1 MNRKGSASLIILIV
15 LIIISLG
22 LGAGAFYL
30 YQQEHA
36 KNIQLQVQID
46 ELTTRQKITED
57 KLDEAKKQAAEFQ
70 LKVEESKVQI
80 TALTN
85 ELAQEKSARLEVSN
99 RLDQINS
106 DLSQQKALR
115 QDLEDRLSQSE
126 ADGKK
131 IKDQIKIITQEKKD
145 LETKIKNLE
154 AGTSGVELGMVV
166 VNQDKGPAFPVTKE
180 PAKVEKKPEA
190 PLGKPLEGKI
200 SVVNKEY
207 NFAVINL
214 GSKNGVKLGD
224 EFTVTRGG
232 KSVGKLKVEKVH
244 EAMSA
249 AGYAAEFKDY
259 IRENDVVQKVQ

>member
-85 ELAQEKSARLEVSN
+85 
-99 RLDQINS
+99 
-106 DLSQQKALR
+106 
-115 QDLEDRLSQSE
+115 
-126 ADGKK
+126 
-131 IKDQIKIITQEKKD
+131 
-145 LETKIKNLE
+145 
-154 AGTSGVELGMVV
+154 
-166 VNQDKGPAFPVTKE
+166 
-180 PAKVEKKPEA
+180 
-190 PLGKPLEGKI
+190 
-200 SVVNKEY
+200 
-207 NFAVINL
+207 
-214 GSKNGVKLGD
+214 
-224 EFTVTRGG
+224 
-232 KSVGKLKVEKVH
+232 
-244 EAMSA
+244 
-249 AGYAAEFKDY
+249 
-259 IRENDVVQKVQ
+259 